1 MIYIGLGAN
10 IQNKKNVSLIDSL
23 NLAMEKIESFS
34 IRILEKS
41 SFFSSAPLPISDQPW
56 FVNSVISVETAL
68 EPLSL
73 LENLHTIERSFGRK
87 RVQKWGPRTM
97 DLDILSYKEIQMFEK
112 ISIPHPRMHERAFVL
127 YPLKEISSNWI
138 HPVLKKNVDQLIEEL
153 PSGQRIQ
160 KIIQNS

>member
-73 LENLHTIERSFGRK
+73 LKNLHIIERSFGRK
-87 RVQKWGPRTM
+87 RIEKWGPRTM

-112 ISIPHPRMHERAFVL
+112 IR
-127 YPLKEISSNWI
+127 Y
-138 HPVLKKNVDQLIEEL
+138 
-153 PSGQRIQ
+153 
-160 KIIQNS
+160 